1 MLLLIAGYGL
11 AAIAFYA
18 YIYLTAQ
25 PDPSECRS
33 GLDNQCPE
41 ASLPL
46 SVPAGAVNSSPGGE
60 RTPAHLSAPATAPG
74 LRRY

>member
-25 PDPSECRS
+25 PDPNDLTSTAGEEPLAAVAEPLSTAAAHCRASPATGVAS
-33 GLDNQCPE
+33 GLKKC
-41 ASLPL
+41 
-46 SVPAGAVNSSPGGE
+46 
-60 RTPAHLSAPATAPG
+60 
-74 LRRY
+74 